1 MELNVILIIEH
12 CPKVKKKKQ
21 YSLKYDT
28 GVNIK

>member
-12 CPKVKKKKQ
+12 CPKVKKKK